1 MKKIFALV
9 AAFAFL
15 LLPLS
20 FTACGG
26 DSPADADGKKVNGEG
41 SLHVGECDYS
51 ENYCSWEKNAFI
63 LQSDEGG
70 YQVLLKG
77 IQVTS
82 IRIDGDYFSE
92 RSGDTLHVWDDVER
106 IDVITL
112 DCPVEAKFDISAA
125 DADIKYFKFHSDVYK
140 ILPIDSNYENSSCHV
155 DTSAL
160 EKSSSSGQDVES
172 SSSVGEVPSSSQ
184 DVEPS
189 SSDGDV
195 EQSSS
200 SVPPEQSSS
209 SVPPQQSSSSVPPE
223 QSSSS
228 VPPQQSSSSVPPEQ
242 SSSSVPPQQS
252 SSSVLPGDYTPR
264 DSIKMSFKHCYE
276 SPYNRPAPLN
286 KPALLKEATE
296 DLPLAYLYH
305 EGDKYQLMIP
315 KIRDYCG
322 FEKVMMDVGRSG
334 DTLKLDIVAMIATAC
349 LCTSDHWFDIEERDA
364 DIKFFALKLYQ
375 KKLQVYEVVPGP
387 APEE

>member
-1 MKKIFALV
+1 MKKIFALA

-20 FTACGG
+20 FMACGG

-106 IDVITL
+106 VDEIKITL

-140 ILPIDSNYENSSCHV
+140 ILPIDSSYENSSCHV

-195 EQSSS
+195 
-200 SVPPEQSSS
+200 
-209 SVPPQQSSSSVPPE
+209 E

-286 KPALLKEATE
+286 KPALLKEGAE

-315 KIRDYCG
+315 KVYDYCG
-322 FEKVMMDVGRSG
+322 FEKVIMDVGRSG
-334 DTLKLDIVAMIATAC
+334 DTLKIDIVAMLPTAC
-349 LCTSDHWFDIEERDA
+349 LCTSDHWFDIEARDA
-364 DIKFFALKLYQ
+364 DVKYFAVKLYN
-375 KKLQVYEVVPGP
+375 KSLEVYEVVPGP

>member
-1 MKKIFALV
+1 MKKIFALA

-20 FTACGG
+20 FMACGG

-106 IDVITL
+106 VDVITL

-140 ILPIDSNYENSSCHV
+140 ILPIDSSYENSSCHV

-200 SVPPEQSSS
+200 SVPP
-209 SVPPQQSSSSVPPE
+209 QQSSSSVPP
-223 QSSSS
+223 
-228 VPPQQSSSSVPPEQ
+228 
-242 SSSSVPPQQS
+242 
-252 SSSVLPGDYTPR
+252 GDYTPR
-264 DSIKMSFKHCYE
+264 DTIKMSFKHCYE
-276 SPYNRPAPLN
+276 SPYDRPAPLN
-286 KPALLKEATE
+286 KPALLKEAAE

-315 KIRDYCG
+315 KVRDYCG

>member
-41 SLHVGECDYS
+41 GLHVGECDYS

-106 IDVITL
+106 VDKITL

-140 ILPIDSNYENSSCHV
+140 ILPIDSSYENSSCHV

-195 EQSSS
+195 E
-200 SVPPEQSSS
+200 
-209 SVPPQQSSSSVPPE
+209 
-223 QSSSS
+223 
-228 VPPQQSSSSVPPEQ
+228 QSSSSVPPEQ

>member
-1 MKKIFALV
+1 MKKIFALA

-20 FTACGG
+20 FMACGG

-106 IDVITL
+106 VDEIKITL

-140 ILPIDSNYENSSCHV
+140 ILPIDSSYENSSCHV

-172 SSSVGEVPSSSQ
+172 SSSVGEAPSSSQ

-200 SVPPEQSSS
+200 SVPP
-209 SVPPQQSSSSVPPE
+209 
-223 QSSSS
+223 
-228 VPPQQSSSSVPPEQ
+228 
-242 SSSSVPPQQS
+242 QQS

-264 DSIKMSFKHCYE
+264 DTIKMSFKHCYE

>member
-20 FTACGG
+20 FMACGG

-106 IDVITL
+106 VDEIKITL

-140 ILPIDSNYENSSCHV
+140 ILPIDSSYENSSCHV

-200 SVPPEQSSS
+200 SVPP
-209 SVPPQQSSSSVPPE
+209 
-223 QSSSS
+223 
-228 VPPQQSSSSVPPEQ
+228 
-242 SSSSVPPQQS
+242 QQS

-264 DSIKMSFKHCYE
+264 DTIKMSFKHCYE

>member
-1 MKKIFALV
+1 MKKIFALA

-20 FTACGG
+20 FMACGG

-106 IDVITL
+106 VDEIKITL

-140 ILPIDSNYENSSCHV
+140 ILPIDSSYENSSCHV

-200 SVPPEQSSS
+200 SVPP
-209 SVPPQQSSSSVPPE
+209 
-223 QSSSS
+223 
-228 VPPQQSSSSVPPEQ
+228 QQSSSSVPPEQ

-252 SSSVLPGDYTPR
+252 SSSVLPGDFSPR
-264 DSIKMSFKHCYE
+264 DSVNMKFKNCYE
-276 SPYNRPAPLN
+276 RNKAAPLN
-286 KPALLKEATE
+286 KPALLKEGAE

-315 KIRDYCG
+315 KVYDYCG
-322 FEKVMMDVGRSG
+322 FEKVIMDVGRSG
-334 DTLKLDIVAMIATAC
+334 DTLKLDIVAMLPTAC
-349 LCTSDHWFDIEERDA
+349 LCTSDHWFDIEARDA
-364 DIKFFALKLYQ
+364 DVKYFAVKLYN
-375 KKLQVYEVVPGP
+375 KSLEVYEVVPGP

>member
-140 ILPIDSNYENSSCHV
+140 ILPIDSSYENSSCHV

-195 EQSSS
+195 E
-200 SVPPEQSSS
+200 
-209 SVPPQQSSSSVPPE
+209 
-223 QSSSS
+223 
-228 VPPQQSSSSVPPEQ
+228 QSSSSVPPEQ